1 MYLAI
6 YDYETQN
13 IGDIALTKGD
23 QIDRVKDVGCGWMI
37 GHNIT
42 TNMTG
47 HFPAAYVQLSSEWKR
62 RLTSITSRKK
72 NSPKNDTTAQM
83 PKRTIP
89 VPVNEKHN
97 MEPIKDHI
105 MLKSSEKDNLKRRSD
120 TKLVKD
126 KLHPLERFRKK
137 ITPQDKIKRRRLNVA
152 LGFGTGLL
160 LGTVLFFAL
169 FYSFHYTLLVS
180 GIITGVSTFLLCVGL
195 AFSSRCRCIILLVLP
210 SLATGKGRAA
220 FLSLITGFLLMGPV
234 MNITRNANE
243 VAASMACITE
253 LAYNQ
258 SQVLQD
264 ALKKPLEEVEEQV
277 KEGVEV
283 VKAYASEITRELD
296 KARNALMSAE
306 NTVTDVVNGFKNKCV
321 SSVNSGLNECM
332 RGSKKLKQD
341 CHRSLDPFKM
351 ATKDVKNLVN
361 TVTDFFRGRRRR
373 DAFSTNGYLDLNR
386 TKRQSGGIGR
396 ICDIFFVGDQ
406 ICGAFKTINVCSIV
420 SFPKDIISGA
430 FRIFNDAFKFYAE
443 LLDVDFISSGQIDSG
458 ANASQSA
465 AQIIS
470 NIRSE
475 LKSKID
481 KATYY
486 INILN
491 RVVSLSVILLII
503 NAFLYER
510 QYLSKISF
518 DNFYITSYFKI
529 IDRQRKDNGK
539 ISILPLKKK
548 ERKIYTESRSFKMSS
563 IELTRCKTGLAQV
576 LLHAVMCVMLV
587 LFDYLLYYILDLLNR
602 HGDVQF
608 VFTGQSKLNIQIT
621 GKGPIALL
629 FKTLTG
635 DIRVSQT
642 YNSVVDINT
651 CLPKPKDPNFSF
663 LYVFGGLYMAA
674 LLLVFLQGYGK
685 RLMYFI
691 AAFFYPEKEQ
701 QRVNYLYR
709 RILVKRKVFLKE
721 AKQMILS
728 NAVGSNFDDGHN
740 LCGGLAS
747 RFPFCRKSNKTCTN
761 CEVSS
766 EDISACRNE
775 KCGAFYCE
783 ECFVEFG
790 RSCPLCTN
798 DEDDEDVYEVLGLRE
813 KTTRAVKSPDLP

>member
-47 HFPAAYVQLSSEWKR
+47 HFPAAYIQPSSEWKR

-72 NSPKNDTTAQM
+72 NTPKNETTAQLT
-83 PKRTIP
+83 KRNIP
-89 VPVNEKHN
+89 VNLNEKN
-97 MEPIKDHI
+97 TLEPIKDP
-105 MLKSSEKDNLKRRSD
+105 MLKSPEKDNLKGRSD
-120 TKLVKD
+120 TKLDKD
-126 KLHPLERFRKK
+126 KLHPLEIFRKK
-137 ITPQDKIKRRRLNVA
+137 FTPQDKIKRRRLKVA

-180 GIITGVSTFLLCVGL
+180 GIITGISTLLLCVGL

-210 SLATGKGRAA
+210 SLATGKGRVA

-234 MNITRNANE
+234 MNITQNANE

-277 KEGVEV
+277 KEGVDF
-283 VKAYASEITRELD
+283 VKDYASRLNREFT
-296 KARNALMSAE
+296 KARNAFSSAE
-306 NTVTDVVNGFKNKCV
+306 STVTDAINGFERKCV
-321 SSVNSGLNECM
+321 SSVNSGLNECL
-332 RGSKKLKQD
+332 RGSEKLKQD
-341 CHRSLDPFKM
+341 CHRSLDPIKM
-351 ATKDVKNLVN
+351 ATNEIDKVINSVK
-361 TVTDFFRGRRRR
+361 DFFQGRRRR
-373 DAFSTNGYLDLNR
+373 DVFSTHGYLGLNR

-396 ICDIFFVGDQ
+396 VCDIFFAGDQ
-406 ICGAFKTINVCSIV
+406 ICSALKTINVCSIV
-420 SFPKDIISGA
+420 SFPKDVFSGA
-430 FRIFNDAFKFYAE
+430 FGIFNGIFNAYAK
-443 LLDVDFISSGQIDSG
+443 LLEVDFESSGNIDSE

-481 KATYY
+481 IATYY
-486 INILN
+486 IDILN

-510 QYLSKISF
+510 KYLSKISF
-518 DNFYITSYFKI
+518 DNLYITSYFKT

-548 ERKIYTESRSFKMSS
+548 ERKIYTESRSLKMSS

-608 VFTGQSKLNIQIT
+608 VFTGQSKLNIRII
-621 GKGPIALL
+621 GDGLVALL
-629 FKTLTG
+629 FRTLTG

-651 CLPKPKDPNFSF
+651 CLPKPKDPNFSS
-663 LYVFGGLYMAA
+663 LYVYGVLYMAA
-674 LLLVFLQGYGK
+674 LLLVLLQGYGL
-685 RLMYFI
+685 RLMHFI
-691 AAFFYPEKEQ
+691 AAFFYPEKEH

-709 RILVKRKVFLKE
+709 KILVKRKVFLKE

-728 NAVGSNFDDGHN
+728 NAVGSSFDDGHS
-740 LCGGLAS
+740 LCGGIAT
-747 RFPFCRKSNKTCTN
+747 RFPCRKSRKTCTN

-766 EDISACRNE
+766 EDISTCGNE

-790 RSCPLCTN
+790 KSCPLCTN
-798 DEDDEDVYEVLGLRE
+798 DEDDEDVYEVFSLRE
-813 KTTRAVKSPDLP
+813 ETTMAVKSPDLP